1 MDLTQYEQHRT
12 SPALV
17 GVLLFV
23 VGLAGGY
30 GMSQKFLK
38 DKEVKN
44 CETQSTEINQVSSKE
59 EGSNQ
64 AVQTPTPLKKIFGK
78 VSEINGASFKVE
90 TKMSSLSQNS
100 LKSSVVISNDTKFFT
115 AVMKDRSVYE
125 KEMKDYTDKVTK
137 MSASNSRDLSSLGEP
152 PLSFSGKPATQ
163 SDLKDGVNVLVEA
176 KSPTVLGDTVDA
188 VKIIIVPSSK

>member
-44 CETQSTEINQVSSKE
+44 CETQSIEVNRVSSKE
-59 EGSNQ
+59 EDSNQ
-64 AVQTPTPLKKIFGK
+64 VVQTPTSLKKIFGK
-78 VSEINGASFKVE
+78 VSEVGRTSFKVE
-90 TKMSSLSQNS
+90 TRVSSLSQDTVKS
-100 LKSSVVISNDTKFFT
+100 LIEISSDTKFFI

-125 KEMKDYTDKVTK
+125 KEMKEYTDKVTK

-163 SDLKDGVNVLVEA
+163 SDLKDGINVLVEA
-176 KSPTVLGDTVDA
+176 KSQTVLGDTVDA
-188 VKIIIVPSSK
+188 VKIIIAPSSK